1 MKKFTLKTPGE
12 IQAMRQAGIAV
23 AVTLRAM
30 RDAIRAGETT
40 TLALDEIAQ
49 ESLKT
54 FGAKPALLGYKPS
67 FSKVPYLHATCIS
80 INNEVI
86 HGVPKKRILIPGDLV
101 SLDMTASV
109 DGWCADST
117 ITTGVGE
124 ISDKAQRLMFVTREA
139 MYRGIEQAKS
149 GRTTGDIGY
158 TVQRHVEKHGMNV
171 VREMVGHG
179 IGRTPHEPGL
189 DIPNHGKPRKGIPL
203 QVGMTFCI
211 EPMVMLGGAKIAHAD
226 AWTIITADGS
236 WAAHWEH
243 TVAIT
248 KDGPIILTSPP
259 KEDADSVSEQ
269 TTVSGQQLAEIG

>member
-1 MKKFTLKTPGE
+1 MKSKMRLKTPGE

-30 RDAIRAGETT
+30 RDAIVAGETT
-40 TLALDEIAQ
+40 TLQLDEIAQ
-49 ESLKT
+49 ESLRS

-67 FSKVPYLHATCIS
+67 FSNIPYLHATCIS
-80 INNEVI
+80 VNNEVI
-86 HGVPKKRILIPGDLV
+86 HGVPSGKRILRGGDLV

-109 DGWCADST
+109 EGWCADST

-124 ISDKAQRLMFVTREA
+124 ISDRARKLSLVTREA
-139 MYRGIEQAKS
+139 MYKGIEQARA

-158 TVQRHVEKHGMNV
+158 AVQRHVEKHGMNV

-179 IGRTPHEPGL
+179 IGQTPHEPGL
-189 DIPNHGKPRKGIPL
+189 DVPNHGKPRRGIPL
-203 QVGMTFCI
+203 IVGMTFCI
-211 EPMVMLGGAKIAHAD
+211 EPMVMLGGAKIEHAD
-226 AWTIITADGS
+226 DWTIITADGS

-243 TVAIT
+243 TVAVT

-259 KEDADSVSEQ
+259 KEDAASAPTLTEREPTAV
-269 TTVSGQQLAEIG
+269 G